1 MKILYSHSNYDN
13 VSWVISNMAVT
24 TMLSRLQTEEIWK
37 NYIDIQQKNM
47 QVRFIMIY
55 MGIDIILY

>member
-1 MKILYSHSNYDN
+1 MKILYSRSNYDN